1 MLLANWQGEQIQLVV
16 DLQNSKNN
24 AKIGELK
31 LCVEIVEMD
40 NPSYRQIEEIFLN
53 QVKNNGVNESKTK

>member
-1 MLLANWQGEQIQLVV
+1 LVV